1 MKTTRSAGSK
11 DPAPQSEDPALPH
24 SAIIPHAEPHPGIV
38 PHPPIPT
45 SPVDRLLRAAIA
57 ALVVAQAAVVGLQVV
72 GRHVL
77 RQPAP
82 WTEEIARLLLVW
94 LMCAGGIAALRHAQH
109 PRVTVLV
116 RLLSDSRRA
125 AVDRGLRL
133 VLLAFFASLIVPA
146 WRLTVS
152 SAGEE
157 LPASGLSGAAISA
170 VLPAALVLMSL
181 TILQQLYV
189 EGSGAWRDRSALTWS
204 LGASALAIASVLV
217 PLLGGAAPLLVLI
230 SGFLVTAAL
239 GMPLAFT
246 LALTSLTYLL
256 GIGGVSLI
264 ILPIKIL
271 GGVDSFV
278 LLAIPLF
285 IVAGALMESGG
296 ISERIVA
303 LAMAIVGRVRGGLAM
318 VAVVAEVLFSG
329 ISGSTAADVSAISSL
344 LVPSMRRSGYSGAE
358 SVSVVAAASAM
369 GILVPPCL
377 TMVVLGSLVNLSIVT
392 LFLAGFV
399 PAFILAAAL
408 LVLIALR
415 ARRQGWPVSGRVT
428 GSDLARA
435 ARRAIMPLGLPVLL
449 FGGIFSGATTVTEA
463 ALLAVVYAL
472 LAGLFLGERSS
483 RDITAQLAQSG
494 VVTATTLWVLA
505 AASAFAWILVRE
517 WVPQTLGEWIGGAG
531 VGRVGFLALTVVIF
545 VVIGALLEGLP
556 ALLIFGPILFPIS
569 KAVGLDPVHY
579 GIVIVAAMGIAFF
592 LPPVGVGLSIAAGI
606 ARVDIDD
613 VSRSYVPYLVALLV
627 GLALISAFP
636 VLTLV
641 LPRLLLGYK
650 G

>member
-1 MKTTRSAGSK
+1 VSIGVSDAPLTAADRALHRTIALLVAGQ
-11 DPAPQSEDPALPH
+11 AVVV
-24 SAIIPHAEPHPGIV
+24 GIQ
-38 PHPPIPT
+38 
-45 SPVDRLLRAAIA
+45 
-57 ALVVAQAAVVGLQVV
+57 VVA
-72 GRHVL
+72 RHVL
-77 RQPAP
+77 RQPIP

-94 LMCAGGIAALRHAQH
+94 LMCVGGIAALRHGQH
-109 PRVTVLV
+109 PRVTALV
-116 RLLSDSRRA
+116 RLLSVSRRA
-125 AVDRGLRL
+125 AIDRGLRVVL
-133 VLLAFFASLIVPA
+133 VVFFLTLLAPA
-146 WRLTVS
+146 WRLTMASV
-152 SAGEE
+152 GEQ
-157 LPASGLSGAAISA
+157 LPASG
-170 VLPAALVLMSL
+170 V
-181 TILQQLYV
+181 
-189 EGSGAWRDRSALTWS
+189 SGAWISGVLPVSIVAMLVELFRQLRSRPGDAWADRASLAWSAGT
-204 LGASALAIASVLV
+204 AALALASVLV
-217 PLLGGAAPLLVLI
+217 PLLAGAAPLAVLV

-285 IVAGALMESGG
+285 ILAGALMESGG
-296 ISERIVA
+296 ISERIVD

-318 VAVVAEVLFSG
+318 VVIVAEILFSG

-344 LVPSMRRSGYSGAE
+344 LVPSMKRAGYSAAE

-399 PAFILAAAL
+399 PAFLLAAVL
-408 LVLIALR
+408 MVLIAIR
-415 ARRQGWPVSGRVT
+415 ARRLKWPVSPRAT
-428 GSDLARA
+428 RADLSRAIRRA
-435 ARRAIMPLGLPVLL
+435 AVPTGLPVLL
-449 FGGIFSGATTVTEA
+449 FGGIFSGLTTVTEA
-463 ALLAVVYAL
+463 ALVAVVYAL
-472 LAGLFLGERSS
+472 VAGLWMGGIRRRELVG
-483 RDITAQLAQSG
+483 QLAQSG

-517 WVPQTLGEWIGGAG
+517 WVPQLMGQWITGLG
-531 VGRVGFLALTVVIF
+531 VGRGGFMALTVVLF

-569 KAVGLDPVHY
+569 RAVGVDPVHY

-592 LPPVGVGLSIAAGI
+592 LPPVGVGLSIAAGV
-606 ARVDIDD
+606 ARVDMDD
-613 VSRSYVPYLVALLV
+613 VSRTYVPYLIALV
-627 GLALISAFP
+627 IGLALIAAFP
-636 VLTLV
+636 VFTLV
-641 LPRLLLGYK
+641 LPRLFLGYK

>member
-1 MKTTRSAGSK
+1 MIDR
-11 DPAPQSEDPALPH
+11 ALH
-24 SAIIPHAEPHPGIV
+24 AIIA
-38 PHPPIPT
+38 
-45 SPVDRLLRAAIA
+45 LLVA
-57 ALVVAQAAVVGLQVV
+57 AQALVVGLQVI
-72 GRHVL
+72 GRHIL
-77 RQPAP
+77 KSPLP

-94 LMCAGGIAALRHAQH
+94 LMCIGGIAALRHASH

-116 RLLSDSRRA
+116 RLLPGPRRA

-133 VLLAFFASLIVPA
+133 VLLAFFAALVVPSY
-146 WRLTVS
+146 RLTIA
-152 SAGEE
+152 SAAER

-170 VLPAALVLMSL
+170 VLPLALLLMSAVL
-181 TILQQLYV
+181 V
-189 EGSGAWRDRSALTWS
+189 EQIRRDGPGVWHNRALLGWS
-204 LGASALAIASVLV
+204 LGAAGISIASVLI
-217 PLLGGAAPLLVLI
+217 PLLAGAAPLVVLVA
-230 SGFLVTAAL
+230 GFLVTAAL
-239 GMPLAFT
+239 GVPLAFT
-246 LALTSLTYLL
+246 LALTSMTYLL

-285 IVAGALMESGG
+285 ILAGGLMESGG

-318 VAVVAEVLFSG
+318 VAVVAEILFSG
-329 ISGSTAADVSAISSL
+329 ISGSTTADVSAISSL
-344 LVPSMRRSGYSGAE
+344 LVPSMRRAGYSGPE

-392 LFLAGFV
+392 LFLAGFI

-408 LVLIALR
+408 LIVIAVR
-415 ARRQGWPVSGRVT
+415 ARRQEWPVTGRA
-428 GSDLARA
+428 SAADLTRALGRA
-435 ARRAIMPLGLPVLL
+435 AIPLGLPVIL
-449 FGGIFSGATTVTEA
+449 FGGIFSGLTTVTEA
-463 ALLAVVYAL
+463 ALIAVVYAMV
-472 LAGLFLGERSS
+472 AGYVIGHTAGASS
-483 RDITAQLAQSG
+483 QVEQFAQSG
-494 VVTATTLWVLA
+494 IVTATTLWVLA

-517 WVPQTLGEWIGGAG
+517 WVPQTLGEWIGGVGAG
-531 VGRVGFLALTVVIF
+531 HAGFLGLTIAVF
-545 VVIGALLEGLP
+545 VVVGALLEGLP

-569 KAVGLDPVHY
+569 RAIGLDPVHY

-592 LPPVGVGLSIAAGI
+592 LPPIGVGLSIAAAI

-613 VSRSYVPYLVALLV
+613 VTRTYFPYLVALLI
-627 GLALISAFP
+627 GLVVIAALP
-636 VLTLV
+636 DLTLV

>member
-1 MKTTRSAGSK
+1 VTGP
-11 DPAPQSEDPALPH
+11 PAAVPDTPA
-24 SAIIPHAEPHPGIV
+24 
-38 PHPPIPT
+38 
-45 SPVDRLLRAAIA
+45 DRALRWTIA
-57 ALVVAQAAVVGLQVV
+57 ALVAAEAFVVGLQVV
-72 GRHVL
+72 GRLVL
-77 RQPAP
+77 RQPIP
-82 WTEEIARLLLVW
+82 WTEEVARLLLGW
-94 LMCAGGIAALRHAQH
+94 LMCAGGISALMHGQH
-109 PRVTVLV
+109 PRVTALL
-116 RLLSDSRRA
+116 RLLPDARRR

-133 VLLAFFASLIVPA
+133 VLLAFFLILVVPA
-146 WRLTVS
+146 WRLTIA
-152 SAGEE
+152 SAGER
-157 LPASGLSGAAISA
+157 LPASGLSGAAISL
-170 VLPAALVLMSL
+170 VLPAALLLMCAVVIAQIRADGL
-181 TILQQLYV
+181 DV
-189 EGSGAWRDRSALTWS
+189 WRDRSSLGWS
-204 LGASALAIASVLV
+204 LGAAGLALASVLV
-217 PLLGGAAPLLVLI
+217 PLLAGAAPIVVLV

-239 GMPLAFT
+239 GVPLAFT
-246 LALTSLTYLL
+246 LALTSVTYLL
-256 GIGGVSLI
+256 GVGGVSLI

-271 GGVDSFV
+271 GGIDSFV

-285 IVAGALMESGG
+285 ILAGALMETGG
-296 ISERIVA
+296 ISERIVD

-318 VAVVAEVLFSG
+318 VVVVAEILFSG

-344 LVPSMRRSGYSGAE
+344 LIPSMRKAGYSGPEA
-358 SVSVVAAASAM
+358 VSVVAASSAM

-399 PAFILAAAL
+399 PAFLLAAVL
-408 LVLIALR
+408 LVLIAVR
-415 ARRQGWPVSGRVT
+415 ARRQGWPVT
-428 GSDLARA
+428 GGASRASLARA
-435 ARRAIMPLGLPVLL
+435 ARRAAVPLGLPVIL

-463 ALLAVVYAL
+463 ALIAVVYAL
-472 LAGLFLGERSS
+472 VAGVMMGGIRREG
-483 RDITAQLAQSG
+483 IVGQLAQSG

-517 WVPQTLGEWIGGAG
+517 WVPQMLGDWIGAAGAG
-531 VGRVGFLALTVVIF
+531 RAGFLALTIVLF

-569 KAVGLDPVHY
+569 RTVGVDPVHY

-613 VSRSYVPYLVALLV
+613 VSRNYVPYLVALLI
-627 GLALISAFP
+627 GLALIAAFP

-641 LPRLLLGYK
+641 LPRLFLGYK

>member
-1 MKTTRSAGSK
+1 MSA
-11 DPAPQSEDPALPH
+11 AVELPE
-24 SAIIPHAEPHPGIV
+24 SHPGLVARPQAPHTPMQLAIYWSTIV
-38 PHPPIPT
+38 
-45 SPVDRLLRAAIA
+45 
-57 ALVVAQAAVVGLQVV
+57 LVAAQAAVVGLQVV

-77 RQPAP
+77 RHPIP

-94 LMCAGGIAALRHAQH
+94 LMCAGGVAALANGQH
-109 PRVTVLV
+109 PRVTAVV
-116 RLLSDSRRA
+116 RLLTPARRE

-133 VLLAFFASLIVPA
+133 VLLLLFVGLIPPS
-146 WRLTVS
+146 WRLTVT
-152 SAGEE
+152 SAAER
-157 LPASGLSGAAISA
+157 LPASGVSGAAISA
-170 VLPAALVLMSL
+170 VLPVSLVLMS
-181 TILQQLYV
+181 IVVLQQLRAAG
-189 EGSGAWRDRSALTWS
+189 ERAWHDRSQLAWS
-204 LGASALAIASVLV
+204 AGAAGLVIASVLV
-217 PLLGGAAPLLVLI
+217 PLLANAPPLLVLI
-230 SGFLVTAAL
+230 AGFLTTAAL

-246 LALTSLTYLL
+246 LALTALTYLL
-256 GIGGVSLI
+256 GIGGVGLI

-278 LLAIPLF
+278 LLSIPLF
-285 IVAGALMESGG
+285 VLGGALMESGG
-296 ISERIVA
+296 ISERIVD

-344 LVPSMRRSGYSGAE
+344 LVPSMRRAGYSGPE

-408 LVLIALR
+408 IVLIAIR
-415 ARRQGWPVSGRVT
+415 ARRGNWPVTTQASHRDLGRA
-428 GSDLARA
+428 L
-435 ARRAIMPLGLPVLL
+435 RRAIVPMGLPVLL

-463 ALLAVVYAL
+463 ALIAVVYAL
-472 LAGLFLGERSS
+472 VAGLFLGGTGGLTR
-483 RDITAQLAQSG
+483 QLAQSG

-517 WVPQTLGEWIGGAG
+517 WVPQALAEWIGGAG
-531 VGRVGFLALTVVIF
+531 AGQVGFMISTIVVF

-556 ALLIFGPILFPIS
+556 ALLIFGPILFPI
-569 KAVGLDPVHY
+569 ARTLGMDPVHY

-592 LPPVGVGLSIAAGI
+592 LPPVGVGLTIAAGI
-606 ARVDIDD
+606 AGEDIDD
-613 VSRSYVPYLVALLV
+613 VAKTYVPYLIALLA
-627 GLALISAFP
+627 GLALVAAWP
-636 VLTLV
+636 DLTLV
-641 LPRLLLGYK
+641 LPRWLLGYR

>member
-1 MKTTRSAGSK
+1 VTAPAQVLTPTDRVLQRSVA
-11 DPAPQSEDPALPH
+11 
-24 SAIIPHAEPHPGIV
+24 V
-38 PHPPIPT
+38 
-45 SPVDRLLRAAIA
+45 
-57 ALVVAQAAVVGLQVV
+57 LVAAQAIVVGLQVI
-72 GRHVL
+72 GRHVFH
-77 RQPAP
+77 QPIP

-94 LMCAGGIAALRHAQH
+94 LMCVGGIAALKHAQH
-109 PRVTVLV
+109 PRVTALV
-116 RLLSDSRRA
+116 RLFAEEHRLA
-125 AVDRGLRL
+125 IDRGLRL
-133 VLLAFFASLIVPA
+133 VLLLFFVALVIPGY
-146 WRLTVS
+146 RLTAAS
-152 SAGEE
+152 IGER
-157 LPASGLSGAAISA
+157 LPASGISGAWISAPLPLALLLMSA
-170 VLPAALVLMSL
+170 VLVD
-181 TILQQLYV
+181 QLRRD
-189 EGSGAWRDRSALTWS
+189 GAGVWRNRSALSWS
-204 LGASALAIASVLV
+204 LGSAAIAIASVLI
-217 PLLGGAAPLLVLI
+217 PLLAGAAPIVVLVT
-230 SGFLVTAAL
+230 GFLATAAL

-256 GIGGVSLI
+256 GIGGVNLI

-318 VAVVAEVLFSG
+318 VAVVAEILFSG

-344 LVPSMRRSGYSGAE
+344 LVPSMRRAGYSGPE

-392 LFLAGFV
+392 LFLAGFI
-399 PAFILAAAL
+399 PAFILAGAL
-408 LVLIALR
+408 IVLIAIR
-415 ARRQGWPVSGRVT
+415 ARRQQWPVSGRA
-428 GSDLARA
+428 SNADLLRA
-435 ARRAIMPLGLPVLL
+435 ARRAAVPLGLPVIL

-463 ALLAVVYAL
+463 ALIAVVYAL
-472 LAGLFLGERSS
+472 VAGIFMGGRSS
-483 RDITAQLAQSG
+483 PTITHQIAQSG

-517 WVPQTLGEWIGGAG
+517 WVPQTLGEWISSIGAG
-531 VGRVGFLALTVVIF
+531 RAGFLALTIAVF
-545 VVIGALLEGLP
+545 VLIGALLEGLP

-569 KAVGLDPVHY
+569 RAVGVDPVHY

-592 LPPVGVGLSIAAGI
+592 LPPVGVGLTIAAGV

-613 VSRSYVPYLVALLV
+613 VSKTYAPYLVALLV
-627 GLALISAFP
+627 GLALIAAFP
-636 VLTLV
+636 DFTLV
-641 LPRLLLGYK
+641 LPRLLLGYR

>member
-1 MKTTRSAGSK
+1 VTTPAIGPTTSA
-11 DPAPQSEDPALPH
+11 ERAL
-24 SAIIPHAEPHPGIV
+24 
-38 PHPPIPT
+38 
-45 SPVDRLLRAAIA
+45 RWAIA
-57 ALVVAQAAVVGLQVV
+57 FLVVAQAAVVGLQVI
-72 GRHVL
+72 GRHIFH
-77 RQPAP
+77 QPIP

-94 LMCAGGIAALRHAQH
+94 LMCVGGIAALRHSQH
-109 PRVTVLV
+109 PRVTAVV
-116 RLLSDSRRA
+116 RLLSPTRRA
-125 AVDRGLRL
+125 SVERGLAL
-133 VLLAFFASLIVPA
+133 VLVVFFLALVSPSS
-146 WRLTVS
+146 RLTMASV
-152 SAGEE
+152 GEQ
-157 LPASGLSGAAISA
+157 LPASGLSGAAIS
-170 VLPAALVLMSL
+170 VILPIALLLMSVVL
-181 TILQQLYV
+181 VDRLRRDGIQV
-189 EGSGAWRDRSALTWS
+189 WRDRTSLTWS
-204 LGASALAIASVLV
+204 LGAAVLALASVLV
-217 PLLGGAAPLLVLI
+217 PLAAGAAPLVVLV
-230 SGFLVTAAL
+230 SGFLATAAL

-256 GIGGVSLI
+256 GIGGVNLI

-285 IVAGALMESGG
+285 IVAGALMETGG
-296 ISERIVA
+296 ISERIVD

-318 VAVVAEVLFSG
+318 VTVVAEIIFSG

-344 LVPSMRRSGYSGAE
+344 LVPSMRRAGYSGPEA
-358 SVSVVAAASAM
+358 VSVVAAASAM

-399 PAFILAAAL
+399 PAFILAGAL
-408 LVLIALR
+408 LVLIAIR
-415 ARRQGWPVSGRVT
+415 ARRQNWPVSGPAPSGT
-428 GSDLARA
+428 LGRA
-435 ARRAIMPLGLPVLL
+435 ARRALVPLGLPLIL

-463 ALLAVVYAL
+463 ALIAVVYAL
-472 LAGLFLGERSS
+472 IAGVVMGGIRGSE
-483 RDITAQLAQSG
+483 IIGQLAQSG

-517 WVPQTLGEWIGGAG
+517 WVPQTLGEWIAVSGA
-531 VGRVGFLALTVVIF
+531 GRVGFLAATIVVF

-569 KAVGLDPVHY
+569 RTVGLDPVHY
-579 GIVIVAAMGIAFF
+579 GIVIIAAMGIAFF

-613 VSRSYVPYLVALLV
+613 VSRSYMPYLIALLV
-627 GLALISAFP
+627 GLALVAAFP

-641 LPRLLLGYK
+641 LPRLFLGYR
-650 G
+650 

>member
-1 MKTTRSAGSK
+1 MTA
-11 DPAPQSEDPALPH
+11 PA
-24 SAIIPHAEPHPGIV
+24 
-38 PHPPIPT
+38 
-45 SPVDRLLRAAIA
+45 SPVVSSRTDAALQWSIA

-72 GRHVL
+72 GRHIL
-77 RQPAP
+77 HSPIP
-82 WTEEIARLLLVW
+82 WTEEIARLLLGW
-94 LMCAGGIAALRHAQH
+94 LMCVGGIAALRHAHH
-109 PRVTVLV
+109 PRVTALV
-116 RLLSDSRRA
+116 RLLPEPRRQ

-133 VLLAFFASLIVPA
+133 VLLAFFGFLIVPA
-146 WRLTVS
+146 YDLTVS
-152 SAGEE
+152 SAGES
-157 LPASGLSGAAISA
+157 LPASGISGAWISA
-170 VLPAALVLMSL
+170 ILPAALVLMSVEVV
-181 TILQQLYV
+181 QQLYR
-189 EGSGAWRDRSALTWS
+189 EGIPPWRNRASLTWS
-204 LGASALAIASVLV
+204 LGTAGVAIASVLI
-217 PLLGGAAPLLVLI
+217 PLLAGAAPLVVLVI
-230 SGFLVTAAL
+230 GFLVTGGL
-239 GMPLAFT
+239 GLPLAFT

-256 GIGGVSLI
+256 GIGGVGLI

-285 IVAGALMESGG
+285 ILAGALMESGG
-296 ISERIVA
+296 ISERIVD

-318 VAVVAEVLFSG
+318 VVVVAEILFSG

-344 LVPSMRRSGYSGAE
+344 LVPSMRKAGYSGPE

-399 PAFILAAAL
+399 PAFILAGAL
-408 LVLIALR
+408 LVLIAVR
-415 ARRQGWPVSGRVT
+415 ARRQNWPVTTGATHADLGR
-428 GSDLARA
+428 AF
-435 ARRAIMPLGLPVLL
+435 RRAIVPTGLPVLL

-463 ALLAVVYAL
+463 ALIAVVYAL
-472 LAGLFLGERSS
+472 VAGMFMGGVRRAE
-483 RDITAQLAQSG
+483 IVGQLAQSG

-517 WVPQTLGEWIGGAG
+517 WVPQTLGEWIGGVGAG
-531 VGRVGFLALTVVIF
+531 RASFLGLTIVLF

-556 ALLIFGPILFPIS
+556 ALLIFGPILFPIA
-569 KAVGLDPVHY
+569 KVLGIDPVHY
-579 GIVIVAAMGIAFF
+579 GIVIIAAMGIAFF
-592 LPPVGVGLSIAAGI
+592 LPPVGVGLTIAAGI

-613 VSRSYVPYLVALLV
+613 VSRAYVPYLVALLV
-627 GLALISAFP
+627 GLALLAAFP

-641 LPRLLLGYK
+641 LPRLLLGYR